1 MLYHLQ
7 KYLLGRWNVSILS
20 IALYFFINSC
30 FSKKQESTS
39 NNIKNPVVEGMR
51 SSEDREA
58 REEIIKEVNN
68 KIVKT
73 LDFVS
78 FPPFAEHINQDNTPE
93 FKKFRQNYLKML
105 DLTIE
110 FLLINHFNDSLKIL
124 QTYGPNSFKLEKII
138 EGKNS
143 DEWKREKSI
152 TNSIEKG
159 EVIEKNSGKS
169 ISKVVGSNGKTFK
182 ENIENVT
189 FLYNFKKLLE
199 ERDNIYINIPTN
211 K

>member
-1 MLYHLQ
+1 MKSKQIILILLY
-7 KYLLGRWNVSILS
+7 VSILS